1 MGGFH
6 LVEPPWEGSLM
17 ESSTPSQR
25 ADIEHGNPAL
35 DTGQDPTNS
44 SPMTAPVGTE
54 KGNAPSDPTDS
65 TRVTILTLEIL
76 VQDKELNFRIHL
88 TADEIKDK
96 SRSDGL
102 SMAIFSFQSSWF
114 VLQCLV
120 RYSQGLGVT
129 QLELTMAALA
139 SLNWITLL
147 FWWKKPL
154 GVRVPMRVY
163 LPHRLTEHERNAGVS
178 NVLSLAH

>member
-1 MGGFH
+1 
-6 LVEPPWEGSLM
+6 M
-17 ESSTPSQR
+17 ESSTPSRR

-44 SPMTAPVGTE
+44 SPSPMTAPVGTE
-54 KGNAPSDPTDS
+54 KGSAPSNPTGS
-65 TRVTILTLEIL
+65 TRVTILTLEVLREL

-102 SMAIFSFQSSWF
+102 SKAIFSFQSSWF

-129 QLELTMAALA
+129 QLELTTAALA

-163 LPHRLTEHERNAGVS
+163 LPRRLTERERNAGVS
-178 NVLSLAH
+178 SVLSLAH